1 MREVGCNK
9 NLSEISEISGGNL
22 SQISETKVLFS
33 ISLRF
38 YQRRTSTRLGRFIV
52 NMTSMKTYLLRDFC
66 LVLGE
71 TDRDIETLIE
81 SECVKTL
88 FVDKNELM
96 CFCIHMLFVIITI
109 QLLLAWLCPFGDQC
123 SSFTLY

>member
-96 CFCIHMLFVIITI
+96 CFCIHML
-109 QLLLAWLCPFGDQC
+109 LM
-123 SSFTLY
+123 